1 MLATNV
7 SYRALFHRWQVDR
20 SDIVN
25 QDRWPEVLHEL
36 QLPLGRPPDSA
47 IVAPC
52 AISHLALS
60 PAQPRDGPRGRGV
73 RRTVATPPGV

>member
-7 SYRALFHRWQVDR
+7 SYRALFHRWQVGR

-36 QLPLGRPPDSA
+36 QLPLGST
-47 IVAPC
+47 
-52 AISHLALS
+52 
-60 PAQPRDGPRGRGV
+60 PR
-73 RRTVATPPGV
+73 